1 MKENLLELL
10 GQIITSLELNEVQSI
25 EVRGA
30 IAEGV
35 KFKSA
40 LAVID
45 EESLKDVKA
54 DLKQNED
61 LKKKNK

>member
-1 MKENLLELL
+1 MKENLLESLAK
-10 GQIITSLELNEVQSI
+10 IMIALELNEVQSI

-35 KFKSA
+35 KFQSA

-45 EESLKDVKA
+45 EDVLKEIVVELKLNEEVK
-54 DLKQNED
+54 KS
-61 LKKKNK
+61 K